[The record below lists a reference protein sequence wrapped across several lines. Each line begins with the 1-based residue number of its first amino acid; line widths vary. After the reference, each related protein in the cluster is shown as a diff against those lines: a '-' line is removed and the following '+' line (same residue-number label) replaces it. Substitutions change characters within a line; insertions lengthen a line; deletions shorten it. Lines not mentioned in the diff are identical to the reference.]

1 MLKRQTTLL
10 RLLDKV
16 SSLPNELSGLV
27 SSESYASMLMS
38 GSLCWRPEAAAA
50 FLRQLAGA
58 VRALAKTETE
68 ALEEMQCRQRGTRRE
83 ASSYGGPADAAVG
96 ESSGGLD
103 GWDLEGL
110 LSMATGQSWGG
121 QGREAASWS
130 DFSSYFTLAS
140 LVEVSICVI
149 GRDLSA
155 LRVMRGSLPLC
166 TIPIIIIKKRSTQ

>member
-1 MLKRQTTLL
+1 M
-10 RLLDKV
+10 LDKV
-16 SSLPNELSGLV
+16 SSLRNELSGLA
-27 SSESYASMLMS
+27 SSKSYASMLMS
-38 GSLCWRPEAAAA
+38 GSLCGRPEAAAA

-83 ASSYGGPADAAVG
+83 ASSYGGPADGAAVG

-155 LRVMRGSLPLC
+155 LRVMRLSLPLC